1 MTNLRKSCN
10 LRPRPAAASNTS
22 RLLDRI
28 AGGQA
33 GARQRRDVPPR
44 SRGVILPGLCMDH
57 PRWQRAQGKPGAQ
70 QAPAASHA
78 KKRARA

>member
-44 SRGVILPGLCMDH
+44 SRGV
-57 PRWQRAQGKPGAQ
+57 
-70 QAPAASHA
+70 
-78 KKRARA
+78 